1 MILEDRSN
9 SSMSDDNEDDEDF
22 FVTPNRPQEIKA
34 KTQTDQRF
42 METNSTNMNSNQK
55 KKQSCNFD
63 SQGFAMT

>member
-55 KKQSCNFD
+55 KK
-63 SQGFAMT
+63 